1 MKRMVIMVLSL
12 MLLTT
17 SAAYAAS
24 KDSVNM
30 ETIGC
35 MDFFKRVNTVN
46 KSNSLTAAL
55 FSYWLYGYASG
66 IHGNGLVDKGQYLDY
81 NYRLAM
87 YCKENPDMPILK
99 AVGRVRFIKK
109 R

>member
-1 MKRMVIMVLSL
+1 MKLMVFIVLSL
-12 MLLTT
+12 MLLTG
-17 SAAYAAS
+17 AANAAS
-24 KDSVNM
+24 KDSANM
-30 ETIGC
+30 ETVGC
-35 MDFFKRVNTVN
+35 MEFIKKVNTLN
-46 KSNSLTAAL
+46 KSNTLTAAL

>member
-1 MKRMVIMVLSL
+1 MKLMIMVVFSL
-12 MLLTT
+12 MLLTG
-17 SAAYAAS
+17 AANAAS
-24 KDSVNM
+24 KDSANM
-30 ETIGC
+30 ETVGC
-35 MDFFKRVNTVN
+35 MEFIKKVNTLN
-46 KSNSLTAAL
+46 KSNTLTAAL